1 MTTVSFRESEGVLL
15 GFTASGHSGY
25 ADEGEDIVCAAI
37 SSATLMAANTIT
49 EILQLKPDI
58 TANDD
63 GFLSLDL
70 SKPDAETARV
80 VLEGLR
86 LHLVALSQEYKRF
99 LKVKI
104 SEV

>member
-1 MTTVSFRESEGVLL
+1 MTTVSFRISDGVIV

-49 EILQLKPDI
+49 DIQHLNAEITVK
-58 TANDD
+58 DD
-63 GFLSLDL
+63 GFLSLNL
-70 SKPDAETARV
+70 SQQDARAASV
-80 VLEGLR
+80 VLDGLR
-86 LHLVALSQEYKRF
+86 LHMVALSQEYKQF